1 LTSNLYDNVQTLS
14 KLIGIYTHPLFK
26 VQPKFTLQ
34 DENQPLIAGNVTE
47 TQLQQQNH
55 QALPQNLLPE
65 KQNLGPSQTAII
77 STTNLQVSAVDK
89 IEQNFIIFN
98 NVMIDYGTV
107 KILNYVWAL
116 SKFDVLK

>member
-1 LTSNLYDNVQTLS
+1 MTPNLYENVQTLS

-26 VQPKFTLQ
+26 VQPKFSLQ
-34 DENQPLIAGNVTE
+34 DENQPLIAGNGIE
-47 TQLQQQNH
+47 TQQQTH
-55 QALPQNLLPE
+55 QAIPQNILPE
-65 KQNLGPSQTAII
+65 KQNLMPGPSQTAII
-77 STTNLQVSAVDK
+77 SVANIQVSDK

-116 SKFDVLK
+116 SKFNVLK